1 MTPKTV
7 VLTTCG
13 QKDPNVIFEKLG
25 DASLAVLAE
34 SQLWELHFT
43 LPRTTPSHSLLTPI
57 PISASFVLLFYSSS
71 INPSMFGKYIL
82 QTSAF

>member
-1 MTPKTV
+1 MKPKTV

-13 QKDPNVIFEKLG
+13 QKDPNVIFGKLG
-25 DASLAVLAE
+25 DVSLAVLAE

-43 LPRTTPSHSLLTPI
+43 LPRTTPSHSLLIPI
-57 PISASFVLLFYSSS
+57 PISARFVLLYCSRT
-71 INPSMFGKYIL
+71 INPLTSGEYVL